1 MENQICNNCK
11 NIIFSGN
18 NIYYAYDNKYC
29 TSICRIEYIKNNYI
43 KSQYCTSVSCN
54 NNKKYPKIKS
64 FKNIQEFM
72 AHDDENI
79 NSEVTDCT
87 IYYNTA
93 YENVCAY
100 TLNYSIK
107 IMFYIINSMYNQ

>member
-29 TSICRIEYIKNNYI
+29 TSICRLEYIKNNYM
-43 KSQYCTSVSCN
+43 KSQFSTPRPNDS
-54 NNKKYPKIKS
+54 NKKYPKIKS
-64 FKNIQEFM
+64 FKSVQDFM
-72 AHDDENI
+72 VYDNENI
-79 NSEVTDCT
+79 NSEDTGYS
-87 IYYNTA
+87 IYYHKA
-93 YENVCAY
+93 YENVCNY

-107 IMFYIINSMYNQ
+107 IMFYIINSMYNL